1 MKREIVINRRQEA
14 FKEHVSG
21 SITVLFAGDLVK
33 RSADST
39 YPFIVNRNFYYLTQC
54 DEDGLIYVQL
64 RNAVGNKEI
73 LFIKDHNPVLEK
85 WVGKSLTKDE
95 AIHKSGVFMI
105 QPLSQFES
113 FFARTLS
120 RNDIQTL
127 YIDSERDQL
136 THRNSEAETFVH
148 RIQRLY
154 PGLHILNIN
163 QKLNKMR
170 TIKSNAEVELIK
182 EAIDVT
188 RLGIEAL
195 VSKLQPGRFEYQ
207 AVADFKYELNLK
219 HCDVSFDTI
228 AASGKDA
235 TVLHYVS
242 NHKEM
247 KDGDLLL
254 LDCGAAFKHY
264 CGDISRTFPVNGKF
278 TDRQRE
284 AYEIVLE
291 AQNEV
296 IKAIKPG
303 VSLIQLNEIVRN
315 VYKERCVQAKM
326 IEAPEHVDEVYY
338 HSVSHSVGLDT
349 HDVGMFEG
357 AVLEPGMVITVE
369 PGLYLEH
376 EGIGIRIEDDVLVTE
391 TGCENLSSSILKTVE
406 EIETFMNLSK

>member
-14 FKEHVSG
+14 FKDHVSG

-136 THRNSEAETFVH
+136 THRNSEAEHFVH

-170 TIKSNAEVELIK
+170 TIKSDAEVELIK

-188 RLGIEAL
+188 RLGIETL
-195 VSKLQPGRFEYQ
+195 VSKLKPGR
-207 AVADFKYELNLK
+207 
-219 HCDVSFDTI
+219 
-228 AASGKDA
+228 
-235 TVLHYVS
+235 
-242 NHKEM
+242 
-247 KDGDLLL
+247 
-254 LDCGAAFKHY
+254 
-264 CGDISRTFPVNGKF
+264 
-278 TDRQRE
+278 
-284 AYEIVLE
+284 
-291 AQNEV
+291 
-296 IKAIKPG
+296 
-303 VSLIQLNEIVRN
+303 
-315 VYKERCVQAKM
+315 
-326 IEAPEHVDEVYY
+326 
-338 HSVSHSVGLDT
+338 
-349 HDVGMFEG
+349 
-357 AVLEPGMVITVE
+357 VE
-369 PGLYLEH
+369 
-376 EGIGIRIEDDVLVTE
+376 
-391 TGCENLSSSILKTVE
+391 
-406 EIETFMNLSK
+406 

>member
-64 RNAVGNKEI
+64 RNALGNKEI

-136 THRNSEAETFVH
+136 THRNSEAEHFVH

-170 TIKSNAEVELIK
+170 TIKSDAEVELIK

-195 VSKLQPGRFEYQ
+195 VSKLKPGRFEYQ

-219 HCDVSFDTI
+219 DCDVSFDTI

-303 VSLIQLNEIVRN
+303 VTLIQLNEVVRN

-326 IEAPEHVDEVYY
+326 IDAPEHVDEVYY
-338 HSVSHSVGLDT
+338 HSVSHSLGLDT

-406 EIETFMNLSK
+406 EIEAFMNLSK

>member
-1 MKREIVINRRQEA
+1 MKRELIINRRHAA
-14 FKEHVSG
+14 FSEHVSG
-21 SITVLFAGDLVK
+21 SITVLFAGDNVK

-39 YPFIVNRNFYYLTQC
+39 YPFTVNRNFYYLTQC

-64 RNAVGNKEI
+64 RNAVGHKEI
-73 LFIKDHNPVLEK
+73 LFIKDHNPVMEK
-85 WVGKSLTKDE
+85 WVGKSLSKDD

-105 QPLSQFES
+105 QPLSQFEA

-136 THRNSEAETFVH
+136 THRISEAENFVQ
-148 RIQRLY
+148 RIRRLY
-154 PGLHILNIN
+154 PGLHIVNIN
-163 QKLNKMR
+163 QRLNKMR
-170 TIKSNAEVELIK
+170 TIKADAEVEMIK
-182 EAIDVT
+182 EAIDIT
-188 RLGIEAL
+188 RVGIESL
-195 VSKLQPGRFEYQ
+195 VSKLKPGKLEYQ
-207 AVADFKYELNLK
+207 AVADFKYELNLR

-247 KDGDLLL
+247 QDGDLLL

-278 TDRQRE
+278 SERQRE

-291 AQNEV
+291 AQSEV

-303 VSLIQLNEIVRN
+303 VTLIQLNEIVRN
-315 VYKERCVQAKM
+315 VYKERCVEAKM
-326 IEAPEHVDEVYY
+326 IEAPEQVDDIYY
-338 HSVSHSVGLDT
+338 HSVSHSLGLDT

-357 AVLEPGMVITVE
+357 TLLEPGMVITVE

-376 EGIGIRIEDDVLVTE
+376 ESIGIRIEDDVLVTE
-391 TGCENLSSSILKTVE
+391 TGCVNLSSSILKTVE
-406 EIETFMNLSK
+406 EIESFMNLSK